1 MAQWLGGWLAHWLA
15 GGLAPEEDTKS
26 WFLAGWLASWLYYC
40 RITRIPS
47 SILLTRTDMDLG
59 MCTGD
64 RNMKYSVFVQR
75 GGMSPP
81 ALGAEEEDIQHKAV
95 PSRPLR
101 SIYSSHPGGT
111 VVDLFDSAPLRP
123 DSSCLTLTPCG
134 GT

>member
-1 MAQWLGGWLAHWLA
+1 MI
-15 GGLAPEEDTKS
+15 
-26 WFLAGWLASWLYYC
+26 FASISVQAALLSRNQDPCFERQRATIC
-40 RITRIPS
+40 RITRITS

-101 SIYSSHPGGT
+101 SIYSLHPGGT